1 MPNEPYLIAAY
12 AVTWV
17 TLAAYTWYLVTVRKR
32 ARAQYE
38 ASLRT
43 VIREQRGTSR

>member
-1 MPNEPYLIAAY
+1 MPNESYLIAAY

-17 TLAAYTWYLVTVRKR
+17 TLAAYTLYLVSVRKR

-43 VIREQRGTSR
+43 LVREQHGGSR